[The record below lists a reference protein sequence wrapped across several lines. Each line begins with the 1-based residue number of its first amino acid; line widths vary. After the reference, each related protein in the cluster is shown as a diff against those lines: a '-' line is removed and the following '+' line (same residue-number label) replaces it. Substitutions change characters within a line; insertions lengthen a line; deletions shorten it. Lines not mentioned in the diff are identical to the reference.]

1 MTAWL
6 RSLVPRRRLLAA
18 LAGGAAIIALAEIN
32 ALFWLLAA
40 GYHAVLV
47 YLVTRDLMELPGPA
61 GFEVRRDIP
70 QPLSLGEEQPVL
82 VGVSL
87 AAAAGLEAVV
97 ADHLPAGI
105 SPTRR
110 EVSGRFDRDGVLIA
124 DYTCRPARRGAFEIG
139 PCDIRC
145 WRPAGFFVRQVR
157 VPAKD
162 GAAVYPNVLAIR
174 RYQLTARRGMPYR
187 PGLRR
192 SRPPG
197 ATSAFA
203 GLRDFLPGDE
213 LRRINWKA
221 SARKDLPV
229 VNELEAERGQQVMIL
244 LDCGRLMTA
253 PAGRLTKLD
262 HAVNAALLLGWLAQQ
277 QGDRVGLLAFSDA
290 VDRFLPP
297 QRGPQQVSRLSQALY
312 AVRAEYIEPD
322 FGEAFALLNRRV
334 TRRSLVVVLT
344 DVLDPTASRDLVAQ
358 ALWLSKRHLV
368 LVVAMAD
375 PAITAALVSPIES
388 SDRAYEWAAA
398 EELNAARRQAFEQLH
413 RGGVLSLDVEAGK
426 LSPALVERYLELK
439 ERALL

>member
-398 EELNAARRQAFEQLH
+398 EEVNAARRQAFEQLH
-413 RGGVLSLDVEAGK
+413 RGGVLGLDVEAGK